1 MDWQLALITIILAFI
16 GLPPIII
23 QWLGFFDLKKDTIN
37 KLSKEVSEKLKRRK
51 KDLLV
56 ERKRIFSEESDL
68 SWVND
73 KLFEDVEKT
82 DNLKKIEDNLDNM
95 ENFSK
100 KYYFYLIINFF
111 FSLFL
116 WILNIIV
123 SKTILE
129 NIWDKEIYGAFI
141 VYILIIALVIFYI
154 IFVISTMKL
163 YNMIETIKEDNNKK
177 LTINI

>member
-1 MDWQLALITIILAFI
+1 M
-16 GLPPIII
+16 G
-23 QWLGFFDLKKDTIN
+23 
-37 KLSKEVSEKLKRRK
+37 
-51 KDLLV
+51 
-56 ERKRIFSEESDL
+56 
-68 SWVND
+68 ND